1 MKQLFYLLAISLL
14 AVSCIDVNDDK
25 TNIKTINLVV
35 NENDWVENTD
45 SKGFNRYYSCSF
57 DMPEISTYVYNSG
70 VVNTYITFDY
80 ASQPLPYV
88 RHLEDA
94 VGNRWTRTVDYEYE
108 RGKMRIFVTNSD
120 FIEDLPEKMTFK
132 VALIW

>member
-14 AVSCIDVNDDK
+14 AVSCIDVNDDQ

-57 DMPEISTYVYNSG
+57 DMPEIST
-70 VVNTYITFDY
+70 
-80 ASQPLPYV
+80 
-88 RHLEDA
+88 
-94 VGNRWTRTVDYEYE
+94 
-108 RGKMRIFVTNSD
+108 
-120 FIEDLPEKMTFK
+120 
-132 VALIW
+132 